1 MLVITESNDNNLLL
15 DIYFIIGKYIQ
26 SKFISTK
33 HQKKNFDL
41 SLLILSFL
49 QMYTSFLIF

>member
-1 MLVITESNDNNLLL
+1 MLVITESNDNLLL